1 MDPGEAWNMRLDRRN
16 DALLVVD
23 VQHDFLPGGALAV
36 GGGDAVVAPIAALAP
51 RFATVVATQDWH
63 PPGHVSFASSHPGR
77 EAYEIASLPQGPQ
90 ELWPDHCV
98 QGSRGAALHPGLP
111 DAAISL
117 VLRKGTRPDVDSY
130 SAFQE
135 NVGPDGRR
143 PTTGLGA
150 WLAARGVKRVF
161 VCGLARDFCVRASAV
176 DAASEGFEAVVLD
189 DLTRAVFPDRR
200 AETDAIFARAGV
212 RLAASADLERR

>member
-1 MDPGEAWNMRLDRRN
+1 MRLDRAK

-77 EAYEIASLPQGPQ
+77 EPYEIVNLAQGPQ

-98 QGSRGAALHPGLP
+98 QGSRGAALHPGVP
-111 DAAISL
+111 DAALSL

-150 WLAARGVKRVF
+150 WLSARGVRRVF

-176 DAASEGFEAVVLD
+176 DAASEGFEVVVLD
-189 DLTRAVFPDRR
+189 DVTRAVFPDRR
-200 AETDAIFARAGV
+200 AEVDAILARAGV
-212 RLAASADLERR
+212 RLATSADLER

>member
-1 MDPGEAWNMRLDRRN
+1 MRLERQN

-77 EAYEIASLPQGPQ
+77 ETYEIANLPQGPQ

-98 QGSRGAALHPGLP
+98 QGTRGAALHPGLP

-150 WLAARGVKRVF
+150 WLAARGVRRVF

-176 DAASEGFEAVVLD
+176 DAASEGFEVVVLD

-200 AETDAIFARAGV
+200 PAIDALLARAGV
-212 RLAASADLERR
+212 RLATSADLER